1 LNVPAAPTS
10 IPWSVLILIG
20 KSVNDVVSDLKKFPA
35 ATVVLPTTNDS
46 AFSDVP
52 YNLFT
57 SAPKFVALRFTPGFS
72 CENPGI
78 VILGVNEFFEI
89 MATVCASTSSFT
101 MLYDKSSVPV
111 TDIGVAPVVSP

>member
-1 LNVPAAPTS
+1 M
-10 IPWSVLILIG
+10 IG

-57 SAPKFVALRFTPGFS
+57 SDPKFVELKLTPGFNA
-72 CENPGI
+72 EKPGI
-78 VILGVNEFFEI
+78 VILGVNEFFEMI
-89 MATVCASTSSFT
+89 ATVCASTSNFT
-101 MLYDKSSVPV
+101 MLYDKSSVPTTV
-111 TDIGVAPVVSP
+111 SGVAPVFKP

>member
-1 LNVPAAPTS
+1 M
-10 IPWSVLILIG
+10 G

-57 SAPKFVALRFTPGFS
+57 SGSKIYWFKFTPGLML
-72 CENPGI
+72 ENGI
-78 VILGVNEFFEI
+78 VILNVNEFLNNYNCLCFN
-89 MATVCASTSSFT
+89 F
-101 MLYDKSSVPV
+101 
-111 TDIGVAPVVSP
+111 